1 MTNNDIR
8 IYLKTRIRTCNE
20 AWKFYFSKA
29 YMRIDN
35 IGGDIIVDADSK
47 SILLP
52 TTPTLY
58 FTSIEELKNLL
69 DNIDKYSSH
78 NSYSDSCEYLDL
90 FYPFEPNDIWR
101 MAITKS
107 ERKRAILNKV
117 YDRLE
122 LYLSDL
128 VEYYRKAIPSLP
140 FDKWYFERR
149 RHPQKSS
156 RSIAYYDSS
165 DASIHFSLSAFMY
178 GELRLR
184 NTILH
189 EMCHVKYLDHKP
201 HFWKLLF
208 DIANR
213 VGLDYTLY
221 YKYINNN
228 TGKNQIIH
236 LPIQVN
242 YTKKRTIT
250 KGKIS
255 TKKKTSSFPDIA
267 RHRYNASHEAES
279 INGEATKIVND
290 INHGDY
296 LTEKFDKA
304 VSTLWEYTTNGSLR
318 AAILLSNMLEYAM
331 KYHNIDKSHLFYLT
345 QEKMLNLG
353 YHRIHESLLDNFYFG
368 ENFEHQY
375 GLDKLDRLISNGS
388 GLALINKAD
397 MIISQGGDLTEAIDL
412 YQQAALKGYSVGW
425 RILYCIFSFIEDKE
439 KADSALQHFSES
451 APIDKTNWRWIETL
465 VDIRPYTPP
474 HRSLSILSKN
484 PQSANLA
491 LKNIYHC
498 PDIN

>member
-1 MTNNDIR
+1 MINNDIH
-8 IYLKTRIRTCNE
+8 IYLRTRIKTYNE
-20 AWKFYFSKA
+20 EWKFYSSKA
-29 YMRIDN
+29 SMRIDN

-52 TTPTLY
+52 TSPTQY
-58 FTSIEELKNLL
+58 FTSIEELENLL
-69 DNIDKYSSH
+69 DNIYKYSSH
-78 NSYSDSCEYLDL
+78 NSYSDSYEYLDL

-107 ERKRAILNKV
+107 EHKRVVLNKV

-140 FDKWYFERR
+140 FVKWYFERR
-149 RHPQKSS
+149 RHPK
-156 RSIAYYDSS
+156 RIRNSIAYYDPS

-178 GELRLR
+178 GELDLR
-184 NTILH
+184 MTILH

-208 DIANR
+208 DTANR
-213 VGLDYTLY
+213 VGVVCISY
-221 YKYINNN
+221 YKYINN
-228 TGKNQIIH
+228 TGENQIIH
-236 LPIQVN
+236 LTTKVD
-242 YTKKRTIT
+242 YTEKAKKITI
-250 KGKIS
+250 

-267 RHRYNASHEAES
+267 KHRYIASHEAES
-279 INGEATKIVND
+279 INVKATKIVNG
-290 INHGDY
+290 INHVDY

-318 AAILLSNMLEYAM
+318 AVILLSNMLEYAM

-353 YHRIHESLLDNFYFG
+353 YHRLHESLLDNFYFG
-368 ENFEHQY
+368 ENIKHQY
-375 GLDKLDRLISNGS
+375 GLDELDRLIANGS

-397 MIISQGGDLTEAIDL
+397 MIISQGGNLTEAIDL

-425 RILYCIFSFIEDKE
+425 RILYCIFNFIKDKGR
-439 KADSALQHFSES
+439 ADSALQHFSES
-451 APIDKTNWRWIETL
+451 APIDKTNWRWIETFI
-465 VDIRPYTPP
+465 DIRPYT

-484 PQSANLA
+484 PQSAKLA
-491 LKNIYHC
+491 LKNIYHY
-498 PDIN
+498 PNIN